1 MKRNITYRFS
11 WILLLAVQVA
21 FLSCGKDEPIERY
34 VQPSL
39 VPYFDRFVAQG
50 ILRGVLVD
58 LEELH
63 VSGYIRLITEPDVIG
78 QCAHSDS
85 EPNTVII
92 DKVYWDKAND
102 LQREFVVFHELGH
115 CALNRGHLDDADNQ
129 GNCISIMNSGTG
141 ACNVLYTSANRSQM
155 LDELFMK

>member
-1 MKRNITYRFS
+1 MKTYS
-11 WILLLAVQVA
+11 LKWILLVAGLVA

-50 ILRGVLVD
+50 ILRGVLLD

-78 QCAHSDS
+78 QCAHSDA
-85 EPNTVII
+85 EPNSVII

-141 ACNVLYTSANRSQM
+141 LCNVLYTTGNRSKM